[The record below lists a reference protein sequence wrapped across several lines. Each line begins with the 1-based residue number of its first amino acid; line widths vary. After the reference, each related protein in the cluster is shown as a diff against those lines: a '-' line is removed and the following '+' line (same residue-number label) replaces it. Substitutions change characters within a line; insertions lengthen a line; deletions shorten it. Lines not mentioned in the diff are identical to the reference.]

1 MAQGGDEI
9 ETPDSEKAPATRHA
23 PLHMV
28 RLEQFEEA
36 IALSQDE
43 RTAYRRRFV
52 TLFADDSHVRRG
64 GFGRVTRVTNALGET
79 LALKTLITPQRDEL
93 EQEDRYAARVDRLKK
108 SFRREY
114 EDHRALSGLRGFP
127 RLYGY
132 GLANGVPAI
141 VMEWVEGMTLEAV
154 RRRLS
159 VDDAG
164 RMSPLDAARIGSAL
178 FDLLANMDLI
188 GGGFVHRDI
197 SPANIMVRTARL
209 PIEQQAEEGSFDLC
223 LIDFGSAALLDPSEH
238 TSFTVQGGSLRMATA
253 AYAPPEMLTQDLPHI
268 ERLRKSPAIDVYEAA
283 SVVYEL
289 VCGYPP
295 FCIASQESRGT
306 AGQPREGQK
315 NASAKNPAKAG
326 APTDTSSGSSPSPF
340 RIKIDQKPRPIQCV
354 HGACRLESLADV
366 LVKEPEIAL
375 AAGKAALDLQ
385 LKPTSPQVKGA
396 LEMVD
401 EQLAELLMPC
411 FATAQHK
418 RPTAQAIYDGLD
430 AFCAHYTQNIGR
442 AMRGEA
448 LIPCTGSSS
457 WLDATS
463 PFALRRL
470 VRTVGKAVAAAVFVV
485 VVVATA
491 LLLDG
496 ASATFVA
503 GPIAWQGSVSGVAVA
518 AMLVVPALCA
528 YAARGKRAGT
538 LAGFA
543 RGTLMLLCVSG
554 LVAVAMSCL
563 HLEQPERTRGL
574 LAALLAAESAAWCPI
589 VLDFA
594 MTVVPSLI
602 AEARRRL
609 ASGAAGAIG
618 ASEEEPRLP
627 DGDGVGAVESG
638 ASEMKDAE
646 AGDAVPQEP
655 VEPHPD
661 MEGDDP
667 RE

>member
-1 MAQGGDEI
+1 MSWLVAQGEDEI
-9 ETPDSEKAPATRHA
+9 ETTDGEKAPATHGV
-23 PLHMV
+23 PLRLI

-36 IALSQDE
+36 VALSQDE
-43 RTAYRRRFV
+43 RAAYRRRFV
-52 TLFADDSHVRRG
+52 TLFADDSHARRG

-79 LALKTLITPQRDEL
+79 LALKTLIIPQRDEL

-132 GLANGVPAI
+132 GLADGIPAI
-141 VMEWVEGMTLEAV
+141 VMEWVEGMTLDAV
-154 RRRLS
+154 RSKLA
-159 VDDAG
+159 VDEDG
-164 RMSPLDAARIGSAL
+164 RMSPLDAARIGCSL
-178 FDLLANMDLI
+178 FDLLSNMDFV

-209 PIEQQAEEGSFDLC
+209 PIEQQAEEGAFDLC
-223 LIDFGSAALLDPSEH
+223 LLDFGSAAMLEPSDR
-238 TSFTVQGGSLRMATA
+238 TSFTAQGGTLRMATA

-283 SVVYEL
+283 SVIYEL
-289 VCGYPP
+289 VCGHTP
-295 FCIASQESRGT
+295 FCMAQPGGTQGDASDERGDSVKT
-306 AGQPREGQK
+306 TSPD
-315 NASAKNPAKAG
+315 
-326 APTDTSSGSSPSPF
+326 APTEAPSPF
-340 RIKIDQKPRPIQCV
+340 RIKMDQKPRPVQCV
-354 HGACRLESLADV
+354 HGACRIEDLADV
-366 LVKEPEIAL
+366 LVKEPEIAF
-375 AAGKAALDLQ
+375 AAGKAALDLR

-418 RPTAQAIYDGLD
+418 RPTAQALYDGLA
-430 AFCAHYTQNIGR
+430 AFCANYTRNIGR

-448 LIPCTGSSS
+448 LISCTGTSS
-457 WLDATS
+457 WLDAAS

-470 VRTVGKAVAAAVFVV
+470 VRTVGKAIAAAVFVV

-491 LLLDG
+491 LLIDG
-496 ASATFVA
+496 APATFAA
-503 GPIAWQGSVSGVAVA
+503 GPIAWQGRISGFAAA

-528 YAARGKRAGT
+528 YAARGKRTGT
-538 LAGFA
+538 SVGFA
-543 RGTLMLLCVSG
+543 RGTLMLLCASG

-563 HLEQPERTRGL
+563 HLEQPERARGL
-574 LAALLAAESAAWCPI
+574 LAALFAAESAAWCPI

-609 ASGAAGAIG
+609 ASGAAGAIE
-618 ASEEEPRLP
+618 APEEEPLLP
-627 DGDGVGAVESG
+627 DGDGADATETAV
-638 ASEMKDAE
+638 SEISDVE
-646 AGDAVPQEP
+646 AGGAVPQEP
-655 VEPHPD
+655 VELHPD
-661 MEGDDP
+661 TEGDDP